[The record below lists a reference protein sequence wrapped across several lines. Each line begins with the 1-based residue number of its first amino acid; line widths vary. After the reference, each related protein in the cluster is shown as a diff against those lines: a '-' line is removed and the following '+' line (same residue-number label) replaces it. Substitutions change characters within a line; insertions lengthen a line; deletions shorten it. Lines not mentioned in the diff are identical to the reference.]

1 MTITTIDDPD
11 LIKKAYELKSSG
23 MYVSDIS
30 KQLSEESGK
39 RITQMALWR
48 LFTNKTEKPLTNT
61 ERLDRLK
68 IRLDAQEEELNRLR
82 AEIEDLAAGQKRAV
96 EEINKTL
103 EKQ

>member
-23 MYVSDIS
+23 MYVSDIA

-48 LFTNKTEKPLTNT
+48 LFDSQKEEPLTT
-61 ERLDRLK
+61 SQRLNVLK
-68 IRLDAQEEELNRLR
+68 IRLDAQEQELNRLR
-82 AEIEDLAAGQKRAV
+82 DEIENLEAGQKRV
-96 EEINKTL
+96 IEEIDETL
-103 EKQ
+103 